1 MREKQYKSKNNN
13 ISKSFTFK
21 NLKQFSVSNT
31 LTNIN
36 TNKLFI
42 GLMMI
47 FMNIG
52 SRYIEFKLTKGQEM
66 IIKSIAREMLI
77 FTIAF
82 IGTRDIFIALII
94 TAIFI
99 ILSSFIFNE
108 NSKLTVLPK
117 KYKKLNNII
126 DTNND
131 GRVSDEELEK
141 AYEVLKRAR
150 DDKQLDNKI
159 NMLNNI
165 S

>member
-1 MREKQYKSKNNN
+1 
-13 ISKSFTFK
+13 
-21 NLKQFSVSNT
+21 
-31 LTNIN
+31 
-36 TNKLFI
+36 
-42 GLMMI
+42 MMI

>member
-1 MREKQYKSKNNN
+1 MRQKQYKSKNNN

-165 S
+165 N